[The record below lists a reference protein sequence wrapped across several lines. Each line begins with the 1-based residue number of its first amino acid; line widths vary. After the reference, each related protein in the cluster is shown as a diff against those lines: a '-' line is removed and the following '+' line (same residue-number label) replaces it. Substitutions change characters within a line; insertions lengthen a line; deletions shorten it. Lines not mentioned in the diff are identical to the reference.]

1 MGTRT
6 SPAGTLFARGRSVT
20 RRVPWA
26 LVLALAVCAPIVHT
40 QGLPGAAAISA
51 PQPEA
56 PKDLLGRSTPR
67 GTVLAFIAAGRKG
80 DNDLAR
86 RYLNTPLAGDAAE
99 KQAHQLFVVLDAR
112 LPPRL
117 TQVSDSP
124 EGSRANPLAPD
135 EEVVGTIPGA
145 SGPVEVVVE
154 RVKQPRGEPI
164 WLFSKRTLDA
174 MPAEFA
180 EVSSRARPYLPRFL
194 FEWSVGN
201 VRLYEWLT
209 VLIGLPIFFLITA
222 LVNRALRPIARF
234 TLRRVFARTDP
245 SFTHALPTPIRLL
258 LLAIAIRWLIA
269 AMPLSLLVRQSLSNL
284 AVIVAIV
291 GLAWLTIVA
300 NGQLERYFAGR
311 IPRSSH
317 AGAVSLLRV
326 GRRLADILI
335 VMVAILGVL
344 RHYGVDPTPLL
355 AGLGVGGIAIALA
368 AQKTLENIIAG
379 ASLIFDEAVVIG
391 DYLRVGTIEGT
402 VENIGLR
409 STRIR
414 TLDRSLVT
422 VPNSQIANL
431 SLETL
436 SARDK
441 FWFHPILG
449 LRYETTAEQMQSVL
463 DGTRKL
469 LARHAMIEA
478 ASVRVRFKNMGA
490 YSLDVDV
497 FAYVLA
503 RDWGHY
509 LEIQEELLM
518 AISGI
523 VRAAGTDV
531 AFPSQTMYV
540 QNNVNSQT
548 SQLPTPN

>member
-1 MGTRT
+1 MH
-6 SPAGTLFARGRSVT
+6 A
-20 RRVPWA
+20 
-26 LVLALAVCAPIVHT
+26 
-40 QGLPGAAAISA
+40 QGLPGAAPTAA
-51 PQPEA
+51 AQAEP
-56 PKDLLGRSTPR
+56 PKDVLGRSTPR
-67 GTVLAFIAAGRKG
+67 GTVMAFLAAGRKE

-86 RYLNTPLAGDAAE
+86 RYLDTPLSGDAAE
-99 KQAHQLFVVLDAR
+99 KLAHQLFVVLDAR

-117 TQVSDSP
+117 TLVSDSP

-135 EEVVGTIPGA
+135 EEVVGTIQGA
-145 SGPVEVVVE
+145 SGPVEVIVE
-154 RVKQPRGEPI
+154 RVRPPKAEPI
-164 WLFSKRTLDA
+164 WLFSKKTLDA
-174 MPAEFA
+174 MPGEFA
-180 EVSSRARPYLPRFL
+180 EVSSRRRGYLPRFL
-194 FEWSVGN
+194 FERSVGN
-201 VRLYEWLT
+201 VRLYEWLA
-209 VLIGLPIFFLITA
+209 VLIGLPIFFMLTA
-222 LVNRALRPIARF
+222 LLNRAVRPIARF
-234 TLRRVFARTDP
+234 TLRRVFAQTDP
-245 SFTHALPTPIRLL
+245 AFTHALPAPIRLF
-258 LLAIAIRWLIA
+258 LLAIAIRWLVA

-291 GLAWLTIVA
+291 GLAWLTILV
-300 NGQLERYFAGR
+300 NGQLERYLAGR

-335 VMVAILGVL
+335 VMIAILGVL

-368 AQKTLENIIAG
+368 AQKTLENVIAG

-391 DYLRVGTIEGT
+391 DYLRVGQIEGT

-414 TLDRSLVT
+414 TPSRTLVT

-441 FWFHPILG
+441 FWFNPVIG
-449 LRYETTAEQMQSVL
+449 LRYETTPDQMQAVL
-463 DGTRKL
+463 AGARKL
-469 LARHAMIEA
+469 LSRHTMVEA
-478 ASVRVRFKNMGA
+478 GSVRVRFLRMGA
-490 YSLDVDV
+490 YSLDVELI
-497 FAYVLA
+497 AYVLA
-503 RDWGHY
+503 RDWPHF
-509 LEIQEELLM
+509 LEIQEELLI
-518 AISGI
+518 AIGGL

-540 QNNVNSQT
+540 QNTVT
-548 SQLPTPN
+548 SGTPQLPPSN